1 VQGLGI
7 RLGLWSVIEGKL
19 HPWFWQTSY
28 YRPWLW

>member
-1 VQGLGI
+1 
-7 RLGLWSVIEGKL
+7 VIEGKL